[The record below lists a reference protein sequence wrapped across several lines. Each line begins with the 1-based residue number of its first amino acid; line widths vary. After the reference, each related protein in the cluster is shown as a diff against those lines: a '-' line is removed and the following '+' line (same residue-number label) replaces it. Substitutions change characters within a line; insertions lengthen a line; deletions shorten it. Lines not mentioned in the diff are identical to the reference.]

1 MRDCRPEFD
10 VAKDNHCFITGAAE
24 GVWGNPR
31 RIGFPQPPHKED
43 E

>member
-1 MRDCRPEFD
+1 MRLLT
-10 VAKDNHCFITGAAE
+10 FIRGAAE

-31 RIGFPQPPHKED
+31 RIGFPLGSRKED